1 MKKILFMLLFP
12 ILVVAQTQKETEDW
26 IVYQTMLDTDIDT
39 NYKIEKNYL
48 ISEWSNYISG
58 GRIIC
63 SIDLKSVKTI
73 AVEYTKKYM
82 AFVLKCDADCSIQ
95 IYTDGDYV
103 APKNSAPVSVRDKS
117 HLETSS
123 EHKKVSARKFFLF
136 SLNGEIDKTMQPRM
150 EKALLHLVELN
161 GGKAKIIPYIKPKD
175 TF

>member
-1 MKKILFMLLFP
+1 MKKIIFILLFP
-12 ILVVAQTQKETEDW
+12 ILVVAQSQKETENW
-26 IVYQTMLDTDIDT
+26 IVYQTILDTDIDT
-39 NYKIEKNYL
+39 NYKIDKNFI

-58 GRIIC
+58 IRIIN
-63 SIDLKSVKTI
+63 SIDLAKVKTI
-73 AVEYTKKYM
+73 AVDHTKTYL
-82 AFVLKCDADCSIQ
+82 AFVFKCETDCSVQ

-123 EHKKVSARKFFLF
+123 EHKKVSFDNSFLF
-136 SLNGEIDKTMQPRM
+136 SLKGSYDKSMIPRM

-161 GGKAKIIPYIKPKD
+161 GGKAKIISYIKPKD